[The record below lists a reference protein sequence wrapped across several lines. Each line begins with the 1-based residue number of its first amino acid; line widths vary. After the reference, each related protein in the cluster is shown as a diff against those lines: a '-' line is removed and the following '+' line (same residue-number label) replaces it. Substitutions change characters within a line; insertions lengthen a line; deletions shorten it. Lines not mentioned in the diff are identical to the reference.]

1 MQPPVKIAV
10 VKVDGTTQ
18 FETRA
23 DYLGAVQQGSS
34 DFYRPLLVS
43 PGLVLWYDADAP
55 TKLSPE
61 NVVVRQLFGLW
72 HPLFGDVVL
81 TGVADAVGHVTP
93 VPAEAVEALS
103 TYSYTV

>member
-61 NVVVRQLFGLW
+61 NVVVR
-72 HPLFGDVVL
+72 PLFGDVVL

-103 TYSYTV
+103 TYSHTV